1 MYSNAE
7 LEAMHGGIPEITQVD
22 KLITMLEATN
32 IPFEVTVLCGRPQVR
47 YPNKEH
53 PVCDAVCH
61 WASYG
66 HQTGLIEIMGLT
78 RNNDSV
84 EGYLNADEV
93 SARIKEHWEETGEK
107 I

>member
-7 LEAMHGGIPEITQVD
+7 LEAMHGGIPEWTQVD
-22 KLITMLEATN
+22 ELITMLEKTD
-32 IPFEVTVLCGRPQVR
+32 IPFTVTSNNGRPQVW
-47 YPNKEH
+47 YPDDKH
-53 PVCDAVCH
+53 PVCDAICH

-78 RNNDSV
+78 HNNDSV

-93 SARIKEHWEETGEK
+93 FTRIKEHWEANK
-107 I
+107 

>member
-7 LEAMHGGIPEITQVD
+7 LEAIHGGIPKTTHVD
-22 KLITMLEATN
+22 KLTTMLEATN
-32 IPFEVTVLCGRPQVR
+32 IPFEITENYGRPQVW

-53 PVCDAVCH
+53 PVCDAICH
-61 WASYG
+61 WGSYG

-78 RNNDSV
+78 HNDDSV

-93 SARIKEHWEETGEK
+93 FSRIKEHWEETGEK